1 MFHFVFMI
9 PLGSG
14 SDGPI
19 STISKKVGIS
29 IIIGMLVGILALIV
43 GVCVCNKQY
52 QEQHHIGEQTCEKC
66 HSHNTE
72 GYHTFW
78 NNDGTVAKSE
88 KDADYTIMK
97 CNDCGYTWHYELN
110 NN

>member
-9 PLGSG
+9 PLGGG
-14 SDGPI
+14 SIGGPEN
-19 STISKKVGIS
+19 KKIGIIALIS
-29 IIIGMLVGILALIV
+29 ILVGTLAIIV
-43 GVCVCNKQY
+43 GVGVCNKQH
-52 QEQHHIGEQTCEKC
+52 QEQYYIGEQICEKC

-78 NNDGTVAKSE
+78 NNDGTMAKNE
-88 KDADYTIMK
+88 KDADYTIMQ

>member
-1 MFHFVFMI
+1 MVNFVN
-9 PLGSG
+9 
-14 SDGPI
+14 
-19 STISKKVGIS
+19 KHCGI
-29 IIIGMLVGILALIV
+29 IVLILVLIEFCAGIIGMSKIRSDN
-43 GVCVCNKQY
+43 NKQY
-52 QEQHHIGEQTCEKC
+52 HIGEQTCEKC

-78 NNDGTVAKSE
+78 NNDGTMAKNE

>member
-9 PLGSG
+9 PLGGG
-14 SDGPI
+14 SIGGPV
-19 STISKKVGIS
+19 SKKIGIIALIS
-29 IIIGMLVGILALIV
+29 ILVSTLAIIA
-43 GVCVCNKQY
+43 GVCICNKQH
-52 QEQHHIGEQTCEKC
+52 QEQYHIGEQTCEKC

-88 KDADYTIMK
+88 KDADYTIIK

-110 NN
+110 NK

>member
-9 PLGSG
+9 PLGGSG
-14 SDGPI
+14 SGCPENKKI
-19 STISKKVGIS
+19 GIIALIGIVVST
-29 IIIGMLVGILALIV
+29 LAIIV
-43 GVCVCNKQY
+43 GVGVCNKQY
-52 QEQHHIGEQTCEKC
+52 QERHHIGEQICEKC

-72 GYHTFW
+72 GYHAFW
-78 NNDGTVAKSE
+78 NNDGTPAKNE
-88 KDADYTIMK
+88 KDADYTIME

>member
-9 PLGSG
+9 PLGGG
-14 SDGPI
+14 SIGGQV
-19 STISKKVGIS
+19 SKKIGIIALIS
-29 IIIGMLVGILALIV
+29 ILVSTLAIIV
-43 GVCVCNKQY
+43 GVGVCNKQH
-52 QEQHHIGEQTCEKC
+52 QEQYHIGEQICEKC
-66 HSHNTE
+66 QSHNTE

-78 NNDGTVAKSE
+78 NNDGTMAKNE

-110 NN
+110 NK

>member
-1 MFHFVFMI
+1 MVNFVSKNCGIILLILVFI
-9 PLGSG
+9 VPLCAGF
-14 SDGPI
+14 
-19 STISKKVGIS
+19 
-29 IIIGMLVGILALIV
+29 IGMNKIRSDN
-43 GVCVCNKQY
+43 NKQY
-52 QEQHHIGEQTCEKC
+52 HIGEQTCEKC